1 MGQQPPLVQMHSR
14 TGSVQETQLSA
25 ADLGPRV
32 SAESRAAQPSDVQP
46 AGPAMQHLGHA
57 VDYKA
62 LSVTELK
69 LGDQVFVWQ
78 QAGARHTGISIQ
90 ESIIER

>member
-1 MGQQPPLVQMHSR
+1 MGQQPLLAQVQSR
-14 TGSVQETQLSA
+14 TGSAQDKELPA
-25 ADLGPRV
+25 AKSGQKV
-32 SAESRAAQPSDVQP
+32 SAEGRAAQPSDVQP
-46 AGPAMQHLGHA
+46 AGPAVQHAG
-57 VDYKA
+57 YKA
-62 LSVTELK
+62 FSVTELK